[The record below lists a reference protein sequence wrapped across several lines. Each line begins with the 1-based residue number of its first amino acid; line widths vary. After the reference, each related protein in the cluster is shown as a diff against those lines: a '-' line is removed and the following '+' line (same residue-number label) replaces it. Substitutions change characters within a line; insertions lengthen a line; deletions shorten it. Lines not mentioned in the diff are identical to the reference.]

1 MAEQEKNETNPFV
14 KIERSKMHASKDL
27 CEAICNGPGC
37 ESSGFT
43 RSFARGQSIATT
55 VMLVRRGGNAWRRA
69 IRFAIL
75 GGDGR

>member
-14 KIERSKMHASKDL
+14 KIERSKMHASKGL
-27 CEAICNGPGC
+27 CEALCDGPAC
-37 ESSGFT
+37 ESDGFT
-43 RSFARGQSIATT
+43 RSFAGGQLIAPT

-75 GGDGR
+75 GDDGR